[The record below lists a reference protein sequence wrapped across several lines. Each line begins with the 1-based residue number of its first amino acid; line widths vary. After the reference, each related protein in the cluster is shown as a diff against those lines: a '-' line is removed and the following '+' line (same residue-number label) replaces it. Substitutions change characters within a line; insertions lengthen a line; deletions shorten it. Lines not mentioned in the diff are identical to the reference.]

1 MDYALGQ
8 LTKAETTAEFQAM
21 QGEVTSP
28 AQQAA
33 LCYELWRLVP
43 DDEEARAAA
52 AALYLSQYAETG
64 LYLYRR
70 RYQELT
76 GETLPDPPPL
86 PDVSALIPVGPI
98 DLDDLS
104 DRLAPI
110 LAELDA
116 LFS

>member
-1 MDYALGQ
+1 MR
-8 LTKAETTAEFQAM
+8 
-21 QGEVTSP
+21 GEVTSP

-43 DDEEARAAA
+43 DNEEARTAAS
-52 AALYLSQYAETG
+52 ALYRSQYAETG

-86 PDVSALIPVGPI
+86 PDVSMLIPADPV
-98 DLDDLS
+98 DLDGLM
-104 DRLAPI
+104 DRLEPI
-110 LAELDA
+110 LARMDA
-116 LFS
+116 SFS